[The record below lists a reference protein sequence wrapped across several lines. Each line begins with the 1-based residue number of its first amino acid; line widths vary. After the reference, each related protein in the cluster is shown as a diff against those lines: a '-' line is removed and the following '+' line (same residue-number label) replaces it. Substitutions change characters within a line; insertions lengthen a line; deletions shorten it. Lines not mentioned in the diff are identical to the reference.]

1 MFHFYVFKFTV
12 YAKLIFYTCFYNSIK
27 GNSYIA
33 FVDTDLLKMTKIII
47 APDKFKGSLTGL
59 QFCDAIERGIRKQ
72 VPDVEIEKLPLAD
85 GGDGTVEVLQY
96 YLDGEMISLNV
107 GNPLGRNVNASYLY
121 SKVKKTAFI
130 EMAEASG
137 IRLLS
142 NEEANPLETSTYGT
156 GELIKDALDKGAE
169 HIILGIGGS
178 ATNDAGMGM
187 ARALGYR
194 FFNKDKQVLLGVGK
208 DLQELENIDV
218 SEVHPKIK
226 EVKFEV
232 ACDVDN
238 PLYGPKGAAYV
249 YSPQKGATPEMVR
262 QLDNG
267 LIIFNEL
274 VKSQF
279 QLDLQNIKGAGAAGG
294 LGAGCIL
301 FLGAKL
307 NSGIELIKK
316 EADFDQKIK
325 GADWI
330 ITGEGKLDSQTFSG
344 KVIKGVL
351 DSMENQKLALFCAL
365 VNLSEKEREKLKV
378 DYISET
384 SVYAKNLYDSM
395 LNAGKYLEMAAE
407 EFAQKHLL
415 K

>member
-1 MFHFYVFKFTV
+1 
-12 YAKLIFYTCFYNSIK
+12 
-27 GNSYIA
+27 
-33 FVDTDLLKMTKIII
+33 MTKIII

-59 QFCDAIERGIRKQ
+59 EFCTAIENGIRKHA
-72 VPDVEIEKLPLAD
+72 PNIEIEKLPLAD

-96 YLDGEMISLNV
+96 YLDGEMMSLEVND
-107 GNPLGRNVNASYLY
+107 PLGRKVNASYLY
-121 SKVKKTAFI
+121 SQSKKTAFI

-142 NEEANPLETSTYGT
+142 DKEANPLKTSTYGT
-156 GELIKDALDKGAE
+156 GELIRDALDKGVE

-194 FFNKDKQVLLGVGK
+194 FYNKDNKELLGVGK
-208 DLQELENIDV
+208 DLQEIETIDI
-218 SEVHPKIK
+218 SGAHPQIK
-226 EVKFEV
+226 NVNFEV

-238 PLYGPKGAAYV
+238 PLHGPNGAAYI
-249 YSPQKGATPEMVR
+249 YSPQKGATPKIVM

-267 LIIFNEL
+267 LIIFNEV

-279 QLDLQNIKGAGAAGG
+279 QMDLQNIKGAGAAGG

-316 EADFDQKIK
+316 EADFNSKVK

-344 KVIKGVL
+344 KVIRGVL
-351 DSMENQKLALFCAL
+351 DSIEDQKLALFCGL
-365 VNLSEKEREKLKV
+365 VDLSEEERNGIQI
-378 DYISET
+378 DFISET
-384 SVYAKNLYDSM
+384 SAYAKDLEDSIQ
-395 LNAGKYLEMAAE
+395 NAGIYLEKAAE
-407 EFAQKHLL
+407 EFAKTNL
-415 K
+415 